1 LVAGETGDGAAIDG
15 VDCVVL
21 LHAAVSRSKAQE

>member
-1 LVAGETGDGAAIDG
+1 LVAGEKGVGAAIDG

-21 LHAAVSRSKAQE
+21 LHAAVSSSKTQE